1 MDVYC
6 SPVLSLSPPLTY
18 LVTLQSYSTKKSRD
32 QQSYWLGLQILRPV
46 GCSSA
51 VAKTDPDELLWW
63 PVYQERHWIGT
74 FYDIL
79 SQFRDLWAQHI
90 VLKTCYI
97 FRRLWLDI
105 SLSWELQ
112 PLPFLQFSHCQFMR
126 QSGLLC
132 WTLPQRL
139 ACVGKTSKTYLG
151 VYTDIPLMLN
161 KFHLSWKKKRGH
173 STGNTDTCGKHSIM
187 YRLVESPLYI

>member
-1 MDVYC
+1 MFIAALYYL
-6 SPVLSLSPPLTY
+6 SRHLSLTLLLY
-18 LVTLQSYSTKKSRD
+18 KVTLQRRAETKCRD

-51 VAKTDPDELLWW
+51 VAKTDPDGLLWW

-79 SQFRDLWAQHI
+79 SQFGDLWAQYI
-90 VLKTCYI
+90 VLKTGYI

-105 SLSWELQ
+105 SLYRELQPQ

-139 ACVGKTSKTYLG
+139 ACVGKTSKT
-151 VYTDIPLMLN
+151 
-161 KFHLSWKKKRGH
+161 
-173 STGNTDTCGKHSIM
+173 
-187 YRLVESPLYI
+187 